1 MQAHL
6 EIIMTEAKDKPSTRS
21 FGRTMKAIAWSFTG
35 LRRKR
40 DFDDDVEGGM
50 NPFHVLIAALIGAAI
65 FIGILVAF
73 AKYAVA

>member
-1 MQAHL
+1 
-6 EIIMTEAKDKPSTRS
+6 MTNPNGNSSTRS

-50 NPFHVLIAALIGAAI
+50 NPFHVLIAALIGAAV
-65 FIGILVAF
+65 FIGVLVAF

>member
-1 MQAHL
+1 
-6 EIIMTEAKDKPSTRS
+6 MTKANDNPSTRS
-21 FGRTMKAIAWSFTG
+21 FGRTMKAIVWSFTG

-50 NPFHVLIAALIGAAI
+50 NPFHVLIAALIGVLI
-65 FIGILVAF
+65 FIGVLVGL

>member
-1 MQAHL
+1 MQPYL
-6 EIIMTEAKDKPSTRS
+6 EKNMSKVDSRSKRS
-21 FGRTMKAIAWSFTG
+21 FGRTMKAIAWSFAG

-50 NPFHVLIAALIGAAI
+50 NPFHVLAAALIGVAV
-65 FIGILVAF
+65 FIGLLVAF

>member
-1 MQAHL
+1 
-6 EIIMTEAKDKPSTRS
+6 MTKPKDNSSTRS

-65 FIGILVAF
+65 FIGVLIAF